1 MEQLHQMPDRWHQR
15 FIIRSPVTGKSM
27 PITEIESATLGLG
40 GFGVGVALVPGN
52 QRVQCLD
59 GWECHRV
66 SEDRRDWWIAAKVA
80 GAVLRIHIRLWPQV
94 MELPFAHEGKHS
106 DTLFTIAPAH
116 FNATQG
122 SNETC
127 PISLT
132 LPQHDRL
139 SFLPHFGKVSAGE
152 SPIIELFL
160 GAEFKEEEES
170 A

>member
-66 SEDRRDWWIAAKVA
+66 SEDRRDWWIAAKVGSA
-80 GAVLRIHIRLWPQV
+80 GVFRTIFSLNGHRVLRNYPLH
-94 MELPFAHEGKHS
+94 
-106 DTLFTIAPAH
+106 
-116 FNATQG
+116 
-122 SNETC
+122 NE
-127 PISLT
+127 
-132 LPQHDRL
+132 R
-139 SFLPHFGKVSAGE
+139 
-152 SPIIELFL
+152 
-160 GAEFKEEEES
+160 
-170 A
+170 